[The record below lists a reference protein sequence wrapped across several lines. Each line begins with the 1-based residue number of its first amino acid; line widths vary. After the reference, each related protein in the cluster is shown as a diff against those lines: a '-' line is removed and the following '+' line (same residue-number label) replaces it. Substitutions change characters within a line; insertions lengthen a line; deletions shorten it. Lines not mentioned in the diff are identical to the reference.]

1 MHEMSVIIK
10 YEASENEEEEA
21 AAEAEEGGETGE
33 ESRATGRG
41 TGMSLFN
48 SCVGIF
54 HSNIEFSTHI

>member
-10 YEASENEEEEA
+10 YEASEKQEEEA
-21 AAEAEEGGETGE
+21 AEAAREGDETGE

>member
-10 YEASENEEEEA
+10 YEASEKQEEA
-21 AAEAEEGGETGE
+21 QAAREGDETGE

>member
-21 AAEAEEGGETGE
+21 AEAAEGGETGE

>member
-21 AAEAEEGGETGE
+21 AAEAPEGGETGE

>member
-10 YEASENEEEEA
+10 YEASENEEEA
-21 AAEAEEGGETGE
+21 AAEAAEGGETGE

-54 HSNIEFSTHI
+54 HSNIEFSTQI

>member
-1 MHEMSVIIK
+1 MSVIIK

-21 AAEAEEGGETGE
+21 AEGGETGE